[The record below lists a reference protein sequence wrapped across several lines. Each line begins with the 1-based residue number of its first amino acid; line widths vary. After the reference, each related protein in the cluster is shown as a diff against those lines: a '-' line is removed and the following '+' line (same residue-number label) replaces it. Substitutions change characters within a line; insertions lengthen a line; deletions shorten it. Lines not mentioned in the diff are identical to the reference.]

1 VNVKNKHS
9 LYEFAGSWVA
19 NVKSAPLGQGQ
30 GSRRLGIQI
39 TRKFGTASSAR
50 ASGSMELAVFW
61 RKCGR
66 IFMSKYFKKPLFHKA
81 FLNFLNADFFADV
94 AGELQQSQGTLL

>member
-1 VNVKNKHS
+1 
-9 LYEFAGSWVA
+9 
-19 NVKSAPLGQGQ
+19 
-30 GSRRLGIQI
+30 
-39 TRKFGTASSAR
+39 
-50 ASGSMELAVFW
+50 MELAVFW